1 MHSDNA
7 PAGDVAAAVWRHRN
21 AHGVNRNIWR
31 RALSAN
37 LAAAG
42 AVVMNDNDTKRD
54 DFLSK
59 ALDAEERADMAE
71 DADIRESWLRIAKSY
86 RILAQHR
93 E

>member
-1 MHSDNA
+1 
-7 PAGDVAAAVWRHRN
+7 
-21 AHGVNRNIWR
+21 
-31 RALSAN
+31 
-37 LAAAG
+37 
-42 AVVMNDNDTKRD
+42 MNDNDTKRD